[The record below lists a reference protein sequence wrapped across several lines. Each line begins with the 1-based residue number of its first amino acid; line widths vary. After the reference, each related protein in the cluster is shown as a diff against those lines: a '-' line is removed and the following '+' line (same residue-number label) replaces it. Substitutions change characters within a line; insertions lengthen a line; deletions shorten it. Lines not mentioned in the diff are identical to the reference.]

1 MLVSPF
7 WQQNEIMTK
16 DEILNLVATL
26 ITNGFE
32 VEQME
37 RFFQGNIIFNILKKD
52 KLGAI
57 VKYSILFTKDKKEN
71 SLTTSL
77 LTISRTFLST
87 PFIVSDN
94 FVSTHCNTYTFQKFY
109 QFFGGIVN
117 TGLILIP
124 NLPDILEELGL
135 NKLPAVLQGDPF
147 DLHELYVK
155 ECFQFI
161 LQSPT
166 RRYGKDRL
174 FESVPDGI
182 IICKNGMMVLY
193 DSKAYSKGFDF
204 TADDIKRFASYVDE
218 FNSRYSA
225 VLGKV
230 FTFTV
235 ITGKFNPTQKT
246 IGNRSK
252 ELYKKCNCNLSC
264 ITSRELGNIVQLL
277 QKEPDIRVSILW
289 KNIFSELTINTVLV
303 EKEIARIKKDNLN

>member
-1 MLVSPF
+1 MLSCF
-7 WQQNEIMTK
+7 THYMTK
-16 DEILNLVATL
+16 EEISNIVSTF
-26 ITNGFE
+26 ITNGF
-32 VEQME
+32 VVDQME
-37 RFFQGNIIFNILKKD
+37 RFPKDNIIFNILKSD
-52 KLGAI
+52 KLGAV
-57 VKYSILFTKDKKEN
+57 VKYSILFTKDNTETPL
-71 SLTTSL
+71 STSL
-77 LTISRTFLST
+77 LTFSRTFESMPL
-87 PFIVSDN
+87 IVSDN
-94 FVSTHCNTYTFQKFY
+94 FISSACTTHTFQKFY
-109 QFFGGIVN
+109 DFFGGIVN

-135 NKLPAVLQGDPF
+135 NQLPSVLQGDAF

-174 FESVPDGI
+174 FESIPDGI
-182 IICKNGMMVLY
+182 VICKNGLMILY

-218 FNSRYSA
+218 FNKRYSS

-235 ITGKFNPTQKT
+235 VTGRLNPKEKA
-246 IGNRSK
+246 IANRSK

-277 QKEPDIRVSILW
+277 QIEPGIRASILW
-289 KNIFSELTINTVLV
+289 KNIFAELHIDASLV
-303 EKEIARIKKDNLN
+303 KKEIARIKKDNLN

>member
-1 MLVSPF
+1 
-7 WQQNEIMTK
+7 MTK
-16 DEILNLVATL
+16 EEISNIVSTF
-26 ITNGFE
+26 ITNGFV

-37 RFFQGNIIFNILKKD
+37 RFSKSNIIFNIFKLD

-57 VKYSILFTKDKKEN
+57 VKYSILFTKDKTET

-77 LTISRTFLST
+77 LTLSNTFSSK

-94 FVSTHCNTYTFQKFY
+94 FVSTDCTTHTFQKFY
-109 QFFGGIVN
+109 DFFGGIVN

-135 NKLPAVLQGDPF
+135 NKLPTVLQGEAF

-166 RRYGKDRL
+166 RRYGKERL
-174 FESVPDGI
+174 FESIPDGI
-182 IICKNGMMVLY
+182 VICKNGMMILY

-204 TADDIKRFASYVDE
+204 SADDIKRFASYVDE
-218 FNSRYSA
+218 FNKRYSSI
-225 VLGKV
+225 LGTV

-235 ITGKFNPTQKT
+235 VTGKLNATEKV
-246 IGNRSK
+246 IAKRSK

-277 QKEPDIRVSILW
+277 QKEPNIRASILW
-289 KNIFSELTINTVLV
+289 RNIFAELLIDTALIQ
-303 EKEIARIKKDNLN
+303 KEIIRIKKDNLN

>member
-1 MLVSPF
+1 MSKEEISNIVSTF
-7 WQQNEIMTK
+7 
-16 DEILNLVATL
+16 
-26 ITNGFE
+26 ITNGF
-32 VEQME
+32 VVDQME
-37 RFFQGNIIFNILKKD
+37 RFPQGNIIFNILKMD
-52 KLGAI
+52 KLGAV
-57 VKYSILFTKDKKEN
+57 VKYSILFTKEMTET

-77 LTISRTFLST
+77 LTISRTFSST
-87 PFIVSDN
+87 PLIISDN
-94 FVSTHCNTYTFQKFY
+94 FISSECNTHTFQKFY
-109 QFFGGIVN
+109 DFFGGIVN

-135 NKLPAVLQGDPF
+135 NKLPAVLQGDAF

-174 FESVPDGI
+174 FDSIPDGI
-182 IICKNGMMVLY
+182 VICKNGMMILY

-218 FNSRYSA
+218 FNKRYSA

-235 ITGKFNPTQKT
+235 ITGKLNPTEKA

-289 KNIFSELTINTVLV
+289 KNVFAELIIDTALV
-303 EKEIARIKKDNLN
+303 QKEITRIKKDNLN

>member
-1 MLVSPF
+1 
-7 WQQNEIMTK
+7 MTK
-16 DEILNLVATL
+16 EEIQNIVSTL

-32 VEQME
+32 IDQME
-37 RFFQGNIIFNILKKD
+37 RFPKGNIIFNILKLD

-57 VKYSILFTKDKKEN
+57 VKYSILFTKDKNET
-71 SLTTSL
+71 SLTDSV
-77 LTISRTFLST
+77 ITFSKAFASKPL
-87 PFIVSDN
+87 IISDN
-94 FVSTHCNTYTFQKFY
+94 FVSANCTTHTFQKFY
-109 QFFGGIVN
+109 DFFGGIVN

-135 NKLPAVLQGDPF
+135 NKLPAVLQGDAF

-174 FESVPDGI
+174 FESIPDGI
-182 IICKNGMMVLY
+182 VICKNGMMILY
-193 DSKAYSKGFDF
+193 DSKAYSNGFDF

-218 FNSRYSA
+218 FNKRYSA

-235 ITGKFNPTQKT
+235 ITGKLKPTAQT
-246 IGNRSK
+246 IANRSK

-289 KNIFSELTINTVLV
+289 KNIFAEFIIDAALV
-303 EKEIARIKKDNLN
+303 QKEITRIKKDNLN

>member
-1 MLVSPF
+1 MAKEEISNIVSTF
-7 WQQNEIMTK
+7 
-16 DEILNLVATL
+16 
-26 ITNGFE
+26 ITNGF
-32 VEQME
+32 VVDQME
-37 RFFQGNIIFNILKKD
+37 RFSQGNIIFNILKMD
-52 KLGAI
+52 KLGAV
-57 VKYSILFTKDKKEN
+57 VKYSILFTKDITET

-77 LTISRTFLST
+77 LTISRTFSST
-87 PFIVSDN
+87 PLIISDN
-94 FVSTHCNTYTFQKFY
+94 FISSQCNTHTFQKFY
-109 QFFGGIVN
+109 DFFGGIVN

-135 NKLPAVLQGDPF
+135 NKLPAVLQGDAF

-174 FESVPDGI
+174 FESIPDGI
-182 IICKNGMMVLY
+182 VICKNGMMILY

-218 FNSRYSA
+218 FNKRYSA

-235 ITGKFNPTQKT
+235 ITGKLNPTEKA
-246 IGNRSK
+246 IGSRSK

-277 QKEPDIRVSILW
+277 QQEPDIRVSILW
-289 KNIFSELTINTVLV
+289 KNIFAELIIDTALV
-303 EKEIARIKKDNLN
+303 QKEITRIKKDNLN

>member
-1 MLVSPF
+1 
-7 WQQNEIMTK
+7 MTK
-16 DEILNLVATL
+16 EEIQNIVSTL

-32 VEQME
+32 IDQME
-37 RFFQGNIIFNILKKD
+37 RFPKGNIIFNILKLD
-52 KLGAI
+52 KLGAV
-57 VKYSILFTKDKKEN
+57 VKYSILFTKDNIET
-71 SLTTSL
+71 SLTTSVITL
-77 LTISRTFLST
+77 SRAFESQ

-94 FVSTHCNTYTFQKFY
+94 FVSSDCTTHTFQRFY
-109 QFFGGIVN
+109 DFFGGIVN

-135 NKLPAVLQGDPF
+135 NKLPTVLQGDAF

-166 RRYGKDRL
+166 RRYGKDRI
-174 FESVPDGI
+174 FESIPDGI
-182 IICKNGMMVLY
+182 VICKNGMMILY

-204 TADDIKRFASYVDE
+204 TADDIKRFASYVEE
-218 FNSRYSA
+218 FNNRYSA
-225 VLGKV
+225 ILGKV

-235 ITGKFNPTQKT
+235 ITGKLNPTEKS

-252 ELYKKCNCNLSC
+252 ELYRKCNCNLSC
-264 ITSRELGNIVQLL
+264 VTSRELGNIVQLL

-289 KNIFSELTINTVLV
+289 KNIFSELIIDSTLV
-303 EKEIARIKKDNLN
+303 QKEIIRIKKDNLN

>member
-1 MLVSPF
+1 
-7 WQQNEIMTK
+7 MTK
-16 DEILNLVATL
+16 EEISNIVSTF
-26 ITNGFE
+26 ITNGF
-32 VEQME
+32 VVDQME
-37 RFFQGNIIFNILKKD
+37 RFPMGNIIFNILKLD
-52 KLGAI
+52 KLGAV
-57 VKYSILFTKDKKEN
+57 VKYSILFTKDNTET
-71 SLTTSL
+71 SLSTSL
-77 LTISRTFLST
+77 LILSRTFESK
-87 PFIVSDN
+87 PIIVSDN
-94 FVSTHCNTYTFQKFY
+94 FVSSDCTTYTSQNFY
-109 QFFGGIVN
+109 DFFGGIVN

-135 NKLPAVLQGDPF
+135 NLLPSVLQGDAF

-174 FESVPDGI
+174 FESIPDGI
-182 IICKNGMMVLY
+182 VICKNGMMILY

-218 FNSRYSA
+218 FNKRYSS

-235 ITGKFNPTQKT
+235 ITGKFNPTEKA
-246 IGNRSK
+246 IANRSK

-277 QKEPDIRVSILW
+277 QREPEIRASILW
-289 KNIFSELTINTVLV
+289 KNIFAELLIETALIK
-303 EKEIARIKKDNLN
+303 KEITRIKKDNLN

>member
-1 MLVSPF
+1 MSKEEISNIVSTF
-7 WQQNEIMTK
+7 
-16 DEILNLVATL
+16 
-26 ITNGFE
+26 ITNGF
-32 VEQME
+32 VVDQME
-37 RFFQGNIIFNILKKD
+37 RFPQGNIIFNILKMD
-52 KLGAI
+52 KLGAV
-57 VKYSILFTKDKKEN
+57 VKYSILFTKEMTET

-77 LTISRTFLST
+77 LTISRTFSST
-87 PFIVSDN
+87 PLIISDN
-94 FVSTHCNTYTFQKFY
+94 FISSECNTHTFQKFY
-109 QFFGGIVN
+109 DFFGGIVN

-135 NKLPAVLQGDPF
+135 NKLPAVLQGDAF

-174 FESVPDGI
+174 FESIPDGI
-182 IICKNGMMVLY
+182 VICKNGMMILY

-218 FNSRYSA
+218 FNKRYSA

-235 ITGKFNPTQKT
+235 ITGKLNPTEKA

-289 KNIFSELTINTVLV
+289 KNVFAELIIDTALV
-303 EKEIARIKKDNLN
+303 QKEITRIKKDNLN

>member
-1 MLVSPF
+1 MAKEEISNIVSTF
-7 WQQNEIMTK
+7 
-16 DEILNLVATL
+16 
-26 ITNGFE
+26 ITNGF
-32 VEQME
+32 VVDQME
-37 RFFQGNIIFNILKKD
+37 RFPQGNIIFNILKMD
-52 KLGAI
+52 KLGAV
-57 VKYSILFTKDKKEN
+57 VKYSILFTKDITET

-77 LTISRTFLST
+77 LTISRTFSST
-87 PFIVSDN
+87 PLIISDN
-94 FVSTHCNTYTFQKFY
+94 FISSECNTHTFQKFY
-109 QFFGGIVN
+109 DFFGGIVN

-135 NKLPAVLQGDPF
+135 NKLPAVLQGDAF

-174 FESVPDGI
+174 FESIPDGI
-182 IICKNGMMVLY
+182 IICKNGMMILY

-218 FNSRYSA
+218 FNKRYSA

-235 ITGKFNPTQKT
+235 ITGKLNPTEKA
-246 IGNRSK
+246 IGSRSK

-289 KNIFSELTINTVLV
+289 KNIFAELIIDTALV
-303 EKEIARIKKDNLN
+303 QKEITRIKKDNLN

>member
-1 MLVSPF
+1 
-7 WQQNEIMTK
+7 MTK
-16 DEILNLVATL
+16 EEISNFVSTF

-32 VEQME
+32 IEQME
-37 RFFQGNIIFNILKKD
+37 RFPKGNIIFNILKLD
-52 KLGAI
+52 KLGAV
-57 VKYSILFTKDKKEN
+57 VKYSILFTKDKDES
-71 SLTTSL
+71 SLTDSL
-77 LTISRTFLST
+77 ITFSKTFASKPL
-87 PFIVSDN
+87 IISDN
-94 FVSTHCNTYTFQKFY
+94 FVSVNCTTHIFQKFY
-109 QFFGGIVN
+109 DFFGGIIN

-135 NKLPAVLQGDPF
+135 NKLPAVLQGDAF

-174 FESVPDGI
+174 FESIPDGI
-182 IICKNGMMVLY
+182 VICKNGMMILY

-218 FNSRYSA
+218 FNKRYSA

-235 ITGKFNPTQKT
+235 ITGKLNPTQKT

-289 KNIFSELTINTVLV
+289 KNIFAELIIDAALV
-303 EKEIARIKKDNLN
+303 QKEITRIKKDNLN

>member
-1 MLVSPF
+1 
-7 WQQNEIMTK
+7 MTK
-16 DEILNLVATL
+16 EEISNIVSTF

-32 VEQME
+32 IDQME
-37 RFFQGNIIFNILKKD
+37 RFPKGNIIFNILKLD

-57 VKYSILFTKDKKEN
+57 IKYSFLFSKDKNES
-71 SLTTSL
+71 SLTDSL
-77 LTISRTFLST
+77 ITFSKNFGSKPL
-87 PFIVSDN
+87 IVSDN
-94 FVSTHCNTYTFQKFY
+94 FVSDNCTTHAFQKFY
-109 QFFGGIVN
+109 DFFGGIVN

-124 NLPDILEELGL
+124 NLPDILEELGI
-135 NKLPAVLQGDPF
+135 NKLPAVLQGDAF

-174 FESVPDGI
+174 FESIPDGI
-182 IICKNGMMVLY
+182 VICKNGMMILY

-218 FNSRYSA
+218 FNKRYSA

-235 ITGKFNPTQKT
+235 ITGKLNPTEKA

-289 KNIFSELTINTVLV
+289 KNIFAELIINTTLV
-303 EKEIARIKKDNLN
+303 QKEILRIKKDNLN

>member
-1 MLVSPF
+1 
-7 WQQNEIMTK
+7 MTK
-16 DEILNLVATL
+16 EEISNIVSTF

-32 VEQME
+32 IEQME
-37 RFFQGNIIFNILKKD
+37 RFPKGNIIFNILKLD

-57 VKYSILFTKDKKEN
+57 VKYSILFTKDKDET
-71 SLTTSL
+71 SLTDSL
-77 LTISRTFLST
+77 ITFSKTFASKPL
-87 PFIVSDN
+87 IVSDN
-94 FVSTHCNTYTFQKFY
+94 FVSANCTTHPFQKFY
-109 QFFGGIVN
+109 DFFGGIIN

-135 NKLPAVLQGDPF
+135 NKLPAVLQGDAF

-155 ECFQFI
+155 ECFQFV

-174 FESVPDGI
+174 FESIPDGI
-182 IICKNGMMVLY
+182 VICKNGMMILY

-218 FNSRYSA
+218 FNKRYSA

-235 ITGKFNPTQKT
+235 ITGKLNPTEKA

-252 ELYKKCNCNLSC
+252 ELYKKCNCTLSC
-264 ITSRELGNIVQLL
+264 ITSRELGNIVQFL

-289 KNIFSELTINTVLV
+289 KNIFAELIIDAALV
-303 EKEIARIKKDNLN
+303 QKEITRIKKDNLN